1 MIHDQTNNKV
11 YIGQINNGTYSQLLT
26 FNLTVGWT
34 TSKPEWCKLSED
46 EKFISCSG
54 NNGHQY
60 TNYMMNW
67 SNNTFLSVAKQA
79 DNNSAYAYDTFMDV
93 NQIYTVVDYTGLKV
107 MRYQLTVNG
116 SNFTYSLLDS
126 AAFPNNP
133 LLIAS

>member
-1 MIHDQTNNKV
+1 MIHDYSNNKV

-34 TSKPEWCKLSED
+34 TSRPVRCKLSED
-46 EKFISCSG
+46 ERFISCSTTA
-54 NNGHQY
+54 HQY

-67 SNNTFLSVAKQA
+67 SNNTFLSVAMPA
-79 DNNSAYAYDTFMDV
+79 DNNSINILDTFMDV
-93 NQIYTVVDYTGLKV
+93 NQIYTVVDQNNLKV

-126 AAFPNNP
+126 AAFPNHP
-133 LLIAS
+133 RLIAS